1 MRTRIL
7 ARFALAFA
15 LALVPVATTSGQ
27 IDAVPRPAD
36 SDPDA
41 ASGFP
46 WLCFV
51 ISVAALVG
59 LYVVV
64 RRRER
69 ATEAEYKA
77 GRRPDDVWYCRACDR
92 DVSGPICPHCR
103 APNPFIPEPIEHPPR
118 NHAKRDRPE
127 KSEHSDKEPQRRQ

>member
-7 ARFALAFA
+7 VPFASA
-15 LALVPVATTSGQ
+15 LTLILVPVAATSGQ
-27 IDAVPRPAD
+27 IPAD

-41 ASGFP
+41 AGGFP

-51 ISVAALVG
+51 TSVAALVG

-69 ATEAEYKA
+69 ATEEGCKS
-77 GRRPDDVWYCRACDR
+77 GHRPEAVWYCRECDR
-92 DVSGPICPHCR
+92 DVSGSTCPHCG
-103 APNPFIPEPIEHPPR
+103 APNPFTHEPLERPAR
-118 NHAKRDRPE
+118 KRTRRDRPE
-127 KSEHSDKEPQRRQ
+127 NIHHRGTEAPSGQ

>member
-7 ARFALAFA
+7 ASFALVYV
-15 LALVPVATTSGQ
+15 LALVPGATTYGQ
-27 IDAVPRPAD
+27 IDAAPRPAD

-51 ISVAALVG
+51 TSVAALVG

-69 ATEAEYKA
+69 ATEAEYRS
-77 GRRPDDVWYCRACDR
+77 GRAPEAVWYCRACAR

-103 APNPFIPEPIEHPPR
+103 APNPFTNEPVER
-118 NHAKRDRPE
+118 VRSEKKNHRGTEAQ
-127 KSEHSDKEPQRRQ
+127 SGQ